1 MGDRKEISKSKETKR
16 GENMQVV
23 MMAMLISVVASS
35 ITAYVMMHIFINRL
49 EKIENVYR
57 EKMIDTVSNVVERKI
72 KSV

>member
-1 MGDRKEISKSKETKR
+1 
-16 GENMQVV
+16 MQVV